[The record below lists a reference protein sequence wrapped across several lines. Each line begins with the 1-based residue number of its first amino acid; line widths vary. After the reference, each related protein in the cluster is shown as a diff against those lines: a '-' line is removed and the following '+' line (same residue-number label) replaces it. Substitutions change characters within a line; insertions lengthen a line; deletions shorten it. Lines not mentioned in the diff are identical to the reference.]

1 MMSVLCLCD
10 KHRQYYSRLLSFTN
24 IVSESSEWNSG
35 KMERERERDSF
46 TQRELAGMHLRLAPA
61 FALQFVKQNLMPS
74 TREEGVGHGEEVGRQ
89 RG

>member
-1 MMSVLCLCD
+1 MTSTASTTPVSF
-10 KHRQYYSRLLSFTN
+10 RSPISFPSRA
-24 IVSESSEWNSG
+24 SG
-35 KMERERERDSF
+35 TVERWRERERDSF

-61 FALQFVKQNLMPS
+61 LALQFVKQNLMPS